1 MRWMVAIGRV
11 SQCWER
17 QSSLRSA
24 EDALD
29 LAFES
34 GERHVHVQRHGDGRV
49 PGLENLLILILI
61 NVVIVSHGHKR
72 KLLVIYSTFYIDLA
86 VH

>member
-1 MRWMVAIGRV
+1 MRWMVVIGRV
-11 SQCWER
+11 SRCWER

-34 GERHVHVQRHGDGRV
+34 GEGHVHVQRHGDGRV
-49 PGLENLLILILI
+49 PGF
-61 NVVIVSHGHKR
+61 R
-72 KLLVIYSTFYIDLA
+72 KLVNSHINKCCNSESWS
-86 VH
+86 